1 MSLKRQ
7 HVGKGG
13 QRLIKLLKNLL
24 ECSKLS
30 TDLDKKN
37 VMMQFQLTL

>member
-13 QRLIKLLKNLL
+13 HGRIKLLKNLL
-24 ECSKLS
+24 ECSRLS

-37 VMMQFQLTL
+37 VMTQFQLIL